1 MNRGWRPLLHPAIN
15 TDFPASRGA
24 MSTHSEALPDATPE
38 PRSVRMTLLTRPL
51 LLILYFAGWAFVGG
65 WLGTNVW
72 ISQRDNPGAVAWHYY
87 TWELSSALVI
97 GALALAVGWFESR
110 CRITGP
116 GAWRRM
122 LVHLPAAVVF
132 SLVHVAIIV
141 AIRKAVYAAMGA
153 SYEFGE
159 VWIGLVYEFQKDLI
173 TYLSLVVACALIRTI
188 RERRRHQLEALELR
202 RALSEARLAHLAAQ
216 IEPHFVFNTLNAISN
231 RMYEDVPAADRMI
244 VALSD
249 LLRTAMTAD
258 GSAFVR
264 VADEVHWLRAY
275 TALMAERQ
283 PGLLHV
289 DITVDDGLDAMRLP
303 RLLLQPLVENAFR
316 HGLRNGRGRLAVTLR
331 RDGEQLH
338 CRVEDDGVGF
348 AADAQPG
355 VGLANVRERLALLY
369 PDRHTWQI
377 GSGSQSGTAVD
388 ITLPLEPWTAEP
400 TA

>member
-1 MNRGWRPLLHPAIN
+1 
-15 TDFPASRGA
+15 
-24 MSTHSEALPDATPE
+24 MSTHPEARPDATPE

-51 LLILYFAGWAFVGG
+51 LLALYFAGWAFVGG

-110 CRITGP
+110 CKITGP

-122 LVHLPAAVVF
+122 LVHLPAAAVF

-141 AIRKAVYAAMGA
+141 AIRKAVYAVMGS

-159 VWIGLVYEFQKDLI
+159 VWIGLVYEFQKDLM
-173 TYLSLVVACALIRTI
+173 TYLSLVIACAFIRTI

-202 RALSEARLAHLAAQ
+202 RALSEAKLAHLAAQ

-258 GSAFVR
+258 GSTWVR

-289 DITVDDGLDAMRLP
+289 DITVDDGLEAMRLP

-331 RDGEQLH
+331 RDGERLR

-355 VGLANVRERLALLY
+355 VGLANVRERLTLLY
-369 PDRHTWQI
+369 PGRHSWQI
-377 GSGSQSGTAVD
+377 GPGTQGGTAVD

>member
-1 MNRGWRPLLHPAIN
+1 
-15 TDFPASRGA
+15 
-24 MSTHSEALPDATPE
+24 MSTLSPTRPDAPPE
-38 PRSVRMTLLTRPL
+38 PRSVRMTLLSRPL
-51 LLILYFAGWAFVGG
+51 LLVLYFAGWAFIGL

-87 TWELSSALVI
+87 TWELSSALVV

-116 GAWRRM
+116 GALRRM

-141 AIRKAVYAAMGA
+141 AIRKAVYAAMGS

-202 RALSEARLAHLAAQ
+202 RALSEAKLAHLAAQ

-264 VADEVHWLRAY
+264 VSDEVHWLRAY

-289 DITVDDGLDAMRLP
+289 DIGVDEGLDAMRLP

-316 HGLRNGRGRLAVTLR
+316 HGLRNGRGRLTVTLR

-369 PDRHTWQI
+369 PDRHTWHI
-377 GSGSQSGTAVD
+377 GPGTHGGTAVD

-400 TA
+400 KA

>member
-1 MNRGWRPLLHPAIN
+1 MSAAPTERPL
-15 TDFPASRGA
+15 R
-24 MSTHSEALPDATPE
+24 
-38 PRSVRMTLLTRPL
+38 
-51 LLILYFAGWAFVGG
+51 LILLSRPRWLLAYFAGWTFIGL

-72 ISQRDNPGAVAWHYY
+72 ISQRDNPEAVAWHYY

-97 GALALAVGWFESR
+97 GALALAVARFESR
-110 CRITGP
+110 WKITGP

-141 AIRKAVYAAMGA
+141 AIRKAVYAAMGS
-153 SYEFGE
+153 SYVFGE
-159 VWIGLVYEFQKDLI
+159 VWIGLVYEFQKDLM

-188 RERRRHQLEALELR
+188 RERRQQQLDELELR
-202 RALSEARLAHLAAQ
+202 RALSEARLAHLSAQ

-231 RMYEDVPAADRMI
+231 RIYEDVPAADRMI

-249 LLRTAMTAD
+249 LLRAAMTAD
-258 GSAFVR
+258 GSEFVR
-264 VADEVHWLRAY
+264 IADEVHWLRAY

-283 PGLLHV
+283 PGLLQV
-289 DITVDDGLDAMRLP
+289 DIAVDEGLEGVRLP

-331 RDGEQLH
+331 RDGGQLH

-369 PDRHTWQI
+369 PDRHRWQI
-377 GSGSQSGTAVD
+377 GPGAQGGTIVD
-388 ITLPLEPWTAEP
+388 ITLPLERWTAEP
-400 TA
+400 AA

>member
-1 MNRGWRPLLHPAIN
+1 
-15 TDFPASRGA
+15 
-24 MSTHSEALPDATPE
+24 
-38 PRSVRMTLLTRPL
+38 MTLLNRPL
-51 LLILYFAGWAFVGG
+51 WLMLYFAGWAFVGG

-87 TWELSSALVI
+87 TWELSSALVV

-202 RALSEARLAHLAAQ
+202 RALSEAKLAHLAAQ

-264 VADEVHWLRAY
+264 VSDEVHWLRAY

-289 DITVDDGLDAMRLP
+289 DIRVDEGLDAMRLP

-316 HGLRNGRGRLAVTLR
+316 HGLRNGRGHLAVSLR
-331 RDGEQLH
+331 RDGDRLH

-369 PDRHTWQI
+369 PDRHRWQI
-377 GSGSQSGTAVD
+377 GAGTHGGTAVD

-400 TA
+400 KA

>member
-1 MNRGWRPLLHPAIN
+1 
-15 TDFPASRGA
+15 
-24 MSTHSEALPDATPE
+24 MSTLSPARPDAPPE
-38 PRSVRMTLLTRPL
+38 PRSVRMTLLNRPL
-51 LLILYFAGWAFVGG
+51 WLMLYFAGWTFIGL

-87 TWELSSALVI
+87 TWELSSALVV

-122 LVHLPAAVVF
+122 LVHLPAAVLF

-141 AIRKAVYAAMGA
+141 AIRKAVYAAMRS

-173 TYLSLVVACALIRTI
+173 TYLSLVVACALIRTV

-202 RALSEARLAHLAAQ
+202 RALSEAKLAHLAAQ

-264 VADEVHWLRAY
+264 VSDEVHWLRAY

-289 DITVDDGLDAMRLP
+289 DIGVDEGLDAMRLP

-316 HGLRNGRGRLAVTLR
+316 HGLRNGRGRLTVTLR

-369 PDRHTWQI
+369 PDRHRWQI
-377 GSGSQSGTAVD
+377 GPGMQGGTAVD

-400 TA
+400 KA

>member
-1 MNRGWRPLLHPAIN
+1 
-15 TDFPASRGA
+15 
-24 MSTHSEALPDATPE
+24 MSTLSPARPDAPPE
-38 PRSVRMTLLTRPL
+38 PRSVRMTLLNRPL
-51 LLILYFAGWAFVGG
+51 WLMLYFAGWTFIGL

-87 TWELSSALVI
+87 TWEVSSALVV

-141 AIRKAVYAAMGA
+141 AIRKAVYAAMGS

-202 RALSEARLAHLAAQ
+202 RALSEAKLAHLAAQ

-264 VADEVHWLRAY
+264 VSDEVHWLRAY

-289 DITVDDGLDAMRLP
+289 DIRVDEGLDAMRLP

-316 HGLRNGRGRLAVTLR
+316 HGLRNGRGHLAVTLR
-331 RDGEQLH
+331 HDGEQLH

-348 AADAQPG
+348 APDAQPG

-369 PDRHTWQI
+369 PDRHRWHI
-377 GSGSQSGTAVD
+377 GPGAHGGTAVD

-400 TA
+400 KA

>member
-1 MNRGWRPLLHPAIN
+1 
-15 TDFPASRGA
+15 
-24 MSTHSEALPDATPE
+24 MSTPSQPQAAAQPQ
-38 PRSVRMTLLTRPL
+38 PRSVRITLLTRPTL
-51 LLILYFAGWAFVGG
+51 LALYFAGWTFIGL

-72 ISQRDNPGAVAWHYY
+72 ISQRDNPNAVAWHYY
-87 TWELSSALVI
+87 TWELSSALVV

-110 CRITGP
+110 WKITGP
-116 GAWRRM
+116 GAWRR
-122 LVHLPAAVVF
+122 LPVHLPAAVVF
-132 SLVHVAIIV
+132 SLVHVALIV
-141 AIRKAVYAAMGA
+141 ALRKTVYAAMGS
-153 SYEFGE
+153 SYEFGK

-173 TYLSLVVACALIRTI
+173 TYLSLVTVCALIRSI
-188 RERRRHQLEALELR
+188 RERRQQQLEALDLR
-202 RALSEARLAHLAAQ
+202 RALSEAKLAHLSAQ

-258 GSAFVR
+258 GAAWVR
-264 VADEVHWLRAY
+264 VVDEVHWLRAY

-289 DITVDDGLDAMRLP
+289 DISVDQGLDAIRLP

-369 PDRHTWQI
+369 PDRHTWHI
-377 GSGSQSGTAVD
+377 GPGAQGGTAVD

>member
-1 MNRGWRPLLHPAIN
+1 
-15 TDFPASRGA
+15 
-24 MSTHSEALPDATPE
+24 MSTHSQALPDATPE

-51 LLILYFAGWAFVGG
+51 LLMLYFAGWIFIGL
-65 WLGTNVW
+65 WQGTNVW

-97 GALALAVGWFESR
+97 GALALAVATFESR
-110 CRITGP
+110 WRVTGP
-116 GAWRRM
+116 GAWRR
-122 LVHLPAAVVF
+122 LPVHLPAAVAF
-132 SLVHVAIIV
+132 SLVHVVGIV
-141 AIRKAVYAAMGA
+141 ALRTAAYAAMGS
-153 SYEFGE
+153 SYDFGE

-173 TYLSLVVACALIRTI
+173 TYASIVTMCALIRSV
-188 RERRRHQLEALELR
+188 RERRRHQLEEIELR

-249 LLRTAMTAD
+249 LLRSAMTAD

-264 VADEVHWLRAY
+264 VSDEVHWLRAY

-316 HGLRNGRGRLAVTLR
+316 HGLRNGRGRLAVSLR

-369 PDRHTWQI
+369 PDRHQWKI
-377 GSGSQSGTAVD
+377 GPGAQGGTAVD
-388 ITLPLEPWTAEP
+388 ITLPLEPWAAEP
-400 TA
+400 EA

>member
-1 MNRGWRPLLHPAIN
+1 
-15 TDFPASRGA
+15 
-24 MSTHSEALPDATPE
+24 MSTLSPVRPDAPPE
-38 PRSVRMTLLTRPL
+38 PRSVRMTLLNRPL
-51 LLILYFAGWAFVGG
+51 WLMLYFAGWTFIGL

-87 TWELSSALVI
+87 TWELSSALVV

-110 CRITGP
+110 CKITGP

-141 AIRKAVYAAMGA
+141 AIRKAVYAAMGS

-202 RALSEARLAHLAAQ
+202 RALSEAKLAHLAAQ

-264 VADEVHWLRAY
+264 VSDEVHWLRAY

-289 DITVDDGLDAMRLP
+289 DIGVDEGLDAMRLP

-316 HGLRNGRGRLAVTLR
+316 HGLRNGRGRLTVTLR

-369 PDRHTWQI
+369 PDRHTWHI
-377 GSGSQSGTAVD
+377 GAGTHGGTAVD

-400 TA
+400 KA

>member
-1 MNRGWRPLLHPAIN
+1 MNTA
-15 TDFPASRGA
+15 FPASRGA
-24 MSTHSEALPDATPE
+24 MSTHPEPCSDPRPE
-38 PRSVRMTLLTRPL
+38 PRSVRMTLLSRPL
-51 LLILYFAGWAFVGG
+51 LLALYFAGWTFIGM

-87 TWELSSALVI
+87 TWEMSSALVI
-97 GALALAVGWFESR
+97 GALALAVAGFESR
-110 CRITGP
+110 WRITGP
-116 GAWRRM
+116 GAWRR
-122 LVHLPAAVVF
+122 LPVHLPAAVVF
-132 SLVHVAIIV
+132 SLVHVALIV
-141 AIRKAVYAAMGA
+141 ALRKAVYAAMGS

-173 TYLSLVVACALIRTI
+173 TYASIVTVCALIRTI
-188 RERRRHQLEALELR
+188 RERRRQQLEALELR
-202 RALSEARLAHLAAQ
+202 RALSEAKLAHLAAQ

-258 GSAFVR
+258 GSTWVR
-264 VADEVHWLRAY
+264 VPDELRWLRAY

-283 PGLLHV
+283 PGLLHIDISV
-289 DITVDDGLDAMRLP
+289 DEGLDAIRLP

-316 HGLRNGRGRLAVTLR
+316 HGLRNGRGHLTVTLR
-331 RDGEQLH
+331 HDGEQLR

-369 PDRHTWQI
+369 PDRHSWQI
-377 GSGSQSGTAVD
+377 GPGTQGGTAVD
-388 ITLPLEPWTAEP
+388 ITLPQEPWTAEP
-400 TA
+400 KA